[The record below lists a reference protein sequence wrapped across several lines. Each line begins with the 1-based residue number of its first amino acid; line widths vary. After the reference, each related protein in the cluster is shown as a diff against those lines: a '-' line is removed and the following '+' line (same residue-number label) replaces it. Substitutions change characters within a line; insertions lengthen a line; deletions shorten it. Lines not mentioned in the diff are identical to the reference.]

1 MSQTT
6 ILCIAS
12 YFKGEP
18 LMEEIK
24 RQGCRV
30 ILLTEEKLKDSPWPH
45 HAIDEMHL
53 TPDLTNE
60 RWVLNTVAWLNRD
73 RRIDRIIPLD
83 EYDVPLAAMLRGH
96 LQIGGM
102 GQSATRL
109 FRDKLAMRMAAHKA
123 GLPVPEFVGV
133 LNYDALREFMERVP
147 PLWLLKP
154 RTEAGAMGIRRIHQS
169 EELWRW
175 LDQLGDEQSFFLLEQ
190 YLPGDVYH
198 VDSLVWD
205 GKVVFSSAQKYGQPP
220 LNVAHEGGV
229 FITRT
234 LPEKSDDAK
243 ALRKLNEQVLKALG
257 MSRGAAHAEFIKS
270 GDQFYFLEV
279 AARVGGAHISD
290 LIEQSSGINL
300 WAEWGSITVA
310 DARGETYKLPKT
322 KKDYGGLLVC
332 LAKQEYPDLS
342 GYNDPEVVWR
352 LHKKNHA
359 GLIVV
364 SPDADRVQELVDS
377 YVGRFA
383 ADFLAYA
390 PPKDKPTE

>member
-1 MSQTT
+1 MGVQPFMAGGAMRQTT

-123 GLPVPEFVGV
+123 GLPAPEVVGV
-133 LNYDALREFMERVP
+133 LKSDALREFMERVP

-154 RTEAGAMGIRRIHQS
+154 RTEAGAMGIKRIHQS

-175 LDQLGDEQSFFLLEQ
+175 LDQ
-190 YLPGDVYH
+190 
-198 VDSLVWD
+198 
-205 GKVVFSSAQKYGQPP
+205 
-220 LNVAHEGGV
+220 
-229 FITRT
+229 
-234 LPEKSDDAK
+234 
-243 ALRKLNEQVLKALG
+243 
-257 MSRGAAHAEFIKS
+257 
-270 GDQFYFLEV
+270 
-279 AARVGGAHISD
+279 
-290 LIEQSSGINL
+290 
-300 WAEWGSITVA
+300 
-310 DARGETYKLPKT
+310 
-322 KKDYGGLLVC
+322 
-332 LAKQEYPDLS
+332 
-342 GYNDPEVVWR
+342 
-352 LHKKNHA
+352 
-359 GLIVV
+359 
-364 SPDADRVQELVDS
+364 
-377 YVGRFA
+377 
-383 ADFLAYA
+383 
-390 PPKDKPTE
+390 